1 MNAVMTGALYF
12 LGTVFGVLGAITSG
26 EVLTSIISGKPLA
39 GVDMLSLVAADSS
52 RLTVGAFFTLLMGIS
67 LVAMTVFLYPVIQK
81 ASKELALGMV
91 LFRGALEGT
100 HYFIVVLC
108 ILSIVAL
115 GSEYTAIGADSA
127 SIQSMGNFLYQF
139 LDLEAPVG
147 AFFFLIGAT
156 CIYITFYRTRLIPR
170 WISVWGM
177 IAVVTSMTAALLN
190 FFHLDPGVGFYL
202 EIVMFPQELV
212 MAVWLIVKGFNP
224 SAIASTATASRL
236 AFAD

>member
-1 MNAVMTGALYF
+1 
-12 LGTVFGVLGAITSG
+12 
-26 EVLTSIISGKPLA
+26 
-39 GVDMLSLVAADSS
+39 
-52 RLTVGAFFTLLMGIS
+52 
-67 LVAMTVFLYPVIQK
+67 
-81 ASKELALGMV
+81 
-91 LFRGALEGT
+91 
-100 HYFIVVLC
+100 
-108 ILSIVAL
+108 
-115 GSEYTAIGADSA
+115 
-127 SIQSMGNFLYQF
+127 MGNFLYQF